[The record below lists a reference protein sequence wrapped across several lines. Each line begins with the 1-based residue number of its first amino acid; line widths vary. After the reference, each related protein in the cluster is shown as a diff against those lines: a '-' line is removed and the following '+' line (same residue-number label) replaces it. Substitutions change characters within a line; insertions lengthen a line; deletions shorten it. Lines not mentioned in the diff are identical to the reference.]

1 MIITQTA
8 ATIAILAAVIAVVA
22 AQYVDHY
29 TREYNWID
37 YLGATAMHITII
49 SGVVSILAFIWG
61 L

>member
-1 MIITQTA
+1 MILTQVACTIT
-8 ATIAILAAVIAVVA
+8 ILAAVVAVVA